1 MIVKKL
7 IKKKFTNLSIF
18 YGKNKR
24 ILSDIVSEKRV
35 VGIRGLDL
43 QIYEQI
49 QELARKKNDNVANII
64 NDALKRYLL
73 NSDDVVYTAP
83 QIISGQSKFEVTAE
97 ALRQLTPL
105 RIEDVNTVIILDD
118 TNEITTEM
126 IDKDLESISR
136 VEKIYV
142 PNRLYYIILFSNF
155 LTEFVFQLNH

>member
-73 NSDDVVYTAP
+73 INCFFHYFLLEFF
-83 QIISGQSKFEVTAE
+83 SG
-97 ALRQLTPL
+97 
-105 RIEDVNTVIILDD
+105 
-118 TNEITTEM
+118 
-126 IDKDLESISR
+126 
-136 VEKIYV
+136 
-142 PNRLYYIILFSNF
+142 
-155 LTEFVFQLNH
+155 HH